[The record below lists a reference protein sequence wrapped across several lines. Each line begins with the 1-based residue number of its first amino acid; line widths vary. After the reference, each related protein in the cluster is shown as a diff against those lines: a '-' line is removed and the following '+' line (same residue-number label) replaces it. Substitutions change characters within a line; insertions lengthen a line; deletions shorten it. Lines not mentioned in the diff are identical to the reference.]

1 MIIKARERKD
11 VRKQFLLTETN
22 ALKLRDLAK
31 THGVSENQVV
41 NCLIQWEY
49 DSIHPK
55 GKERC

>member
-31 THGVSENQVV
+31 THGVSEN
-41 NCLIQWEY
+41 
-49 DSIHPK
+49 
-55 GKERC
+55 